1 MRGLT
6 DKQALF
12 VQEYLVDLNATQ
24 AASRRGD
31 GMWSEQDAA
40 DIGDAIKASIAA
52 KDAVMVAC
60 WSGWL
65 ADLSA
70 WVTAWNLICRGSER
84 RMMEA
89 AQAHID
95 ANKAAKGSK

>member
-1 MRGLT
+1 MDDAMQAVVAKMRA
-6 DKQALF
+6 DF
-12 VQEYLVDLNATQ
+12 VLV

-40 DIGDAIKASIAA
+40 DIGAAIKAAVEA
-52 KDAVMVAC
+52 KDKALVAC